1 MINLSYIQ
9 KALFSRL
16 GSESGPAGTKKTW
29 GTERVPDLQENP
41 SLVREE
47 GKAGDV
53 NRTWSVLCQRDI
65 QGPVYVAGLGP
76 QAWIWVQAGQGLQA
90 PQSSSGGL
98 EVKISQGVLD
108 ETKLEC

>member
-29 GTERVPDLQENP
+29 GTERVPNLQENP

-47 GKAGDV
+47 GRAGDV

-65 QGPVYVAGLGP
+65 PGPVSVAGVGP
-76 QAWIWVQAGQGLQA
+76 QAWIWVPAGQGLQA

-98 EVKISQGVLD
+98 EVKTSQGVLD